1 MNIRYFLLGMLCCTQ
16 VFAQNVVPTSSDHL
30 LQQSEQRQQ
39 YIDQQLMPVNGGAGS
54 LFSLVPQPAQTQSSN
69 ICFPIEEL
77 HVQVLDAPVR
87 IRGFSKYIRR
97 ILYKEGISY
106 KKIDNTLFL
115 LSNMQGKAPCLSID
129 TINALSV
136 NLQNTLI
143 TQGWITNR
151 ILVPAQSLKTGRLS
165 LVLAQGFLDNIII
178 NNDAHRYTYKSMVLT
193 AFPRVRQRVLNLRDL
208 EQGLD
213 NLRRLPTVTA
223 GINIVPS
230 PKRNAS
236 HVAIAWKQKK
246 NPLRMNLSF
255 DDSGDRSTGKYL
267 GTISVA
273 WDNPLRLNDILTMSF
288 THNVLPA
295 QGIKD
300 PQGKLDRGKTYN
312 FSLQYSIP
320 FGYWDMS
327 MGMSHYFYD
336 QVVAG
341 LNRNYH
347 YSGKSTQAH
356 IDVSRVLYR
365 DNKHKITMEAGMWIK
380 DAKNYIDD
388 ALIDVQSKKTAGWKA
403 HLATRSYFSKGTL
416 DVSLTYKQG
425 MRVLGARLEPDTLL
439 QQRNSLPKTI
449 LADISW
455 KMPFSIKAAKFQWN
469 TQLRAQM
476 NVNRYDSQDMLSIGG
491 RYSIRG
497 FSGAQSLSG
506 GRGWYIRND
515 LAWHYVEN
523 HQLYLGLDVGGV
535 SQARKHKV
543 LSGAVLGLKGS
554 FHKAGVWSY
563 DVFVGMPLYYPQG
576 FKVDKFVAGIS
587 LNYAFP

>member
-16 VFAQNVVPTSSDHL
+16 VFAQNATPTSERL

-39 YIDQQLMPVNGGAGS
+39 YIDQQLMPASGGAGS
-54 LFSLVPQPAQTQSSN
+54 SFSLVPQPAQTQSTN

-77 HVQVLDAPVR
+77 HVQVLEAPVR
-87 IRGFSKYIRR
+87 IKGFSSHVRR
-97 ILYKEGISY
+97 ALSQEGIDYQAIS
-106 KKIDNTLFL
+106 NTLFRL
-115 LSNMQGKAPCLSID
+115 LNQQGKAPCLNID
-129 TINALSV
+129 KINALSV

-143 TQGWITNR
+143 TQGWITSR

-178 NNDAHRYTYKSMVLT
+178 NNDAQRYTYKSMVLT
-193 AFPRVRQRVLNLRDL
+193 AFPRVKQRVLNLRDI

-230 PKRNAS
+230 SRLNAS

-246 NPLRMNLSF
+246 NPLRINLSF
-255 DDSGDRSTGKYL
+255 DDSGDKTTGKYL
-267 GTISVA
+267 GTISAA

-288 THNVLPA
+288 THNILPA
-295 QGIKD
+295 QGVRD
-300 PQGKLDRGKTYN
+300 PQGKLDRGKTHN
-312 FSLQYSIP
+312 LSLQYSIP

-347 YSGKSTQAH
+347 YSGKSIQANM
-356 IDVSRVLYR
+356 DVSRVLYR
-365 DNKHKITMEAGMWIK
+365 DNKHKITMGTGMWVK

-388 ALIDVQSKKTAGWKA
+388 ALIDVQSKKTVGWKIRF
-403 HLATRSYFSKGTL
+403 ATRSYFSKGTL
-416 DVSLTYKQG
+416 DMSLTYKQG
-425 MRVLGARLEPDTLL
+425 MRVFGAKLASETSF
-439 QQRNSLPKTI
+439 QQRSSLPKTI
-449 LADISW
+449 LADVNC
-455 KMPFSIKAAKFQWN
+455 KMPFTMKSAKFQWD

-476 NVNRYDSQDMLSIGG
+476 SVGRHISRDMLSIGG
-491 RYSIRG
+491 RYSVRG

-506 GRGWYIRND
+506 PRGWYIRND

-523 HQLYLGLDVGGV
+523 HQLYLGFDIGGV
-535 SQARKHKV
+535 FQVNTHKV
-543 LSGAVLGLKGS
+543 LSGAVFGLKGS

-563 DVFVGMPLYYPQG
+563 DVFVGAPIYYPKG
-576 FKVDKFVAGIS
+576 FKADKFVAGIS